1 MEFQFINLLPSNWV
15 HALGITLFHSLWVG
29 TILALVTSLIIV
41 STRKSTASTRY
52 NLLTGVLGLFVVAMV
67 FIFCQALNHQAIER
81 INTFQLNAPQVAGAV
96 ADSPL
101 PETVNTV
108 VFNKMSSL
116 MYLWNS
122 YAAQIVLVWF
132 LIICAKAIQL
142 MAGLHTVYYL
152 KNTSVFSAGSVWEDK
167 VNELSAKLGI
177 TQSIKLLQS
186 GIAKVPMVAG
196 HLKPIILIPLGM
208 LNGLTTTEVEAI
220 LCHELAHVKRR
231 DYLINILQ
239 SLIEIIFFFNPAVL
253 WVSRLIKEE
262 RENCCDDLALSCT
275 SNKKEYIKALISC
288 QEFQFNVPEYAMGIK
303 GKRSQLLERVSRMVF
318 NQSSSLN
325 KMEKTILT
333 LVLIST
339 LIFTAAFTN
348 ITKPAKA
355 IQKVV
360 SKIQADAVQDTTKR
374 KKQVRVIER
383 KVSVD
388 KTGGKTVSASE
399 ERHTVSEIN
408 EIKQADQDAA
418 KEAAA
423 IYNKEVVD
431 YQKAAARYDKAA
443 KQYAVDM
450 KKYAR
455 DVAANGKVKA
465 PKAPEFTAVMP
476 EVPEA
481 PTTPVPPLPPVEPVD
496 RKRNNKRTIVND
508 EITGARKVVTI
519 TTDRSGDMS
528 DETDDINRQ
537 LLQDGVIRQTKKL
550 NYKLTER
557 ELVVNGVKQS
567 AGLHQQYA
575 ARYLKGTNSSLA
587 YSFDENPKH

>member
-1 MEFQFINLLPSNWV
+1 MEFQLINLLPSNWV

-29 TILALVTSLIIV
+29 TIMALVTSLIIV
-41 STRKSTASTRY
+41 STRKSTASMRY
-52 NLLTGVLGLFVVAMV
+52 NLLTGVLGLFVVVMI
-67 FIFCQALNHQAIER
+67 FIFCQSLNHQTTAQM
-81 INTFQLNAPQVAGAV
+81 NTFQLSTPQVAVGA
-96 ADSPL
+96 ANSPL

-108 VFNKMSSL
+108 VFNKMSGL

-152 KNTSVFSAGSVWEDK
+152 KNSSVFNAGRVWEDK

-196 HLKPIILIPLGM
+196 HLKPVILIPLGM

-325 KMEKTILT
+325 KMEKTVLT

-348 ITKPAKA
+348 ITRPVNT

-360 SKIQADAVQDTTKR
+360 SKIQADAVQDTTKK
-374 KKQVRVIER
+374 KKQVKVTER
-383 KVSVD
+383 KVSV
-388 KTGGKTVSASE
+388 SE
-399 ERHTVSEIN
+399 EHHTDSQRN

-418 KEAAA
+418 REAAA
-423 IYNKEVVD
+423 IYSKEMVD

-443 KQYAVDM
+443 KQYAEDM
-450 KKYAR
+450 RKYAK
-455 DVAANGKVKA
+455 DMAANKKVKA
-465 PKAPEFTAVMP
+465 PTAPEFTAVMP
-476 EVPEA
+476 EAPIVAPLVPA
-481 PTTPVPPLPPVEPVD
+481 TPVPPLPPVEPVD
-496 RKRNNKRTIVND
+496 RKRDKRTIVKDN
-508 EITGARKVVTI
+508 ITGARKVVTI
-519 TTDRSGDMS
+519 TTDHSGDMS
-528 DETDDINRQ
+528 DETDDINKEM
-537 LLQDGVIRQTKKL
+537 LQDGVIRQTKKIT
-550 NYKLTER
+550 YKLSEN
-557 ELVVNGVKQS
+557 ELVVNGVRQS
-567 AGLHQQYA
+567 AGIHKKYA
-575 ARYLKGTNSSLA
+575 SRYLKGTNSSLT
-587 YSFDENPKH
+587 YTYDENPKN